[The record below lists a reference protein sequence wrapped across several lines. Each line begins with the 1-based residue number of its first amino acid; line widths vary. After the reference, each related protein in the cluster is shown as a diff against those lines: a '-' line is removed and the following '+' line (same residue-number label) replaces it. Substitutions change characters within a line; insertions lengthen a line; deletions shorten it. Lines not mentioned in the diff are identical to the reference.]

1 MQNAFNQFAE
11 QMQIRRQI
19 TAQRDSARS
28 GEQQVDEED
37 SDTEEEEEMSDE
49 ELSEQELSE
58 GDVEEETNDAEVKN
72 IKFAISLSE
81 SDNDE
86 NNKVIKTKPKRRRNE
101 VKKIDAPDPEQA

>member
-28 GEQQVDEED
+28 GEQQ
-37 SDTEEEEEMSDE
+37 EMSDE
-49 ELSEQELSE
+49 QLSEQELSE